1 MSDHT
6 PEEQIEDAGSENES
20 EVVEAELVAT
30 TDSTG
35 IEVPD
40 DPEQAVEVLMT
51 ALMEARGES
60 ESYLDDLQRVAADF
74 DNYRK
79 RVQREQAEL
88 VVGSTKRLVLELL
101 PVLDSYDIAFTH
113 EAQSPSEEKLL
124 AGMRSTYQLLFDTL
138 AKEGLAPIDS
148 LGEPFDPELHEA
160 VQAPADSDGDLV
172 VTSELR
178 RGYTLAGKVV
188 RPTLVAVDHA

>member
-1 MSDHT
+1 VSDHT
-6 PEEQIEDAGSENES
+6 ADEQADDADVVNEA

-30 TDSTG
+30 TDSAG

-79 RVQREQAEL
+79 RIQREQAEL
-88 VVGSTKRLVLELL
+88 VAGSTKRLVLELL
-101 PVLDSYDIAFTH
+101 LVLDSYDIAFTH

-124 AGMRSTYQLLFDTL
+124 TGMRSTYQLLFDTL

-160 VQAPADSDGDLV
+160 VQAPVAGDGNLV

-178 RGYTLAGKVV
+178 RGYTLGGKVV

>member
-1 MSDHT
+1 MNDHT
-6 PEEQIEDAGSENES
+6 PDEQTDEVGATNEG

-40 DPEQAVEVLMT
+40 DPDEAVEVLMT

-79 RVQREQAEL
+79 RVQREQADL
-88 VVGSTKRLVLELL
+88 VAGSTKRLVLELL
-101 PVLDSYDIAFTH
+101 AVLDSYDIAFTH

-124 AGMRSTYQLLFDTL
+124 TGMRSTYQLLFDTL

-160 VQAPADSDGDLV
+160 VQAPTDGEGKLV
-172 VTSELR
+172 VTTELR

>member
-1 MSDHT
+1 MSDRT
-6 PEEQIEDAGSENES
+6 PDEQVDEANVENDG
-20 EVVEAELVAT
+20 EVVEAEVVAT
-30 TDSTG
+30 TDSAG

-40 DPEQAVEVLMT
+40 DPEQAIEVLMT
-51 ALMEARGES
+51 ALMAARGES

-88 VVGSTKRLVLELL
+88 VAGSTKRLVMELL
-101 PVLDSYDIAFTH
+101 AVMDSYDIAFTH
-113 EAQSPSEEKLL
+113 SAQSPSEEKLL
-124 AGMRSTYQLLFDTL
+124 AGMRSTYQLLFDIL
-138 AKEGLAPIDS
+138 AKQGLAPIES

-160 VQAPADSDGDLV
+160 VEAPAEGEGDLV
-172 VTSELR
+172 VTNELR

-188 RPTLVAVDHA
+188 RPSLVAVDHA

>member
-6 PEEQIEDAGSENES
+6 ADEQADDADVVNEA

-30 TDSTG
+30 TDSAG

-79 RVQREQAEL
+79 RIQREQAEL
-88 VVGSTKRLVLELL
+88 VAGSTKRLVLELL
-101 PVLDSYDIAFTH
+101 
-113 EAQSPSEEKLL
+113 
-124 AGMRSTYQLLFDTL
+124 
-138 AKEGLAPIDS
+138 
-148 LGEPFDPELHEA
+148 
-160 VQAPADSDGDLV
+160 V
-172 VTSELR
+172 V
-178 RGYTLAGKVV
+178 
-188 RPTLVAVDHA
+188 